1 MWVFY
6 GNIQSNTVATSKTKL
21 SEVIGD
27 NSCVVYRS
35 ASGDREYWENA
46 PTLRSLSN
54 TGGKHQSGSGAVKV
68 RKYEFEGSYTQRP
81 MTPKEAEAL
90 MGWDPDSTAW
100 GIDANGVKIPISAT
114 QRKKIL
120 GNGIVPQEISVIL
133 RSIGRHCHD
142 SL

>member
-6 GNIQSNTVATSKTKL
+6 GNIQNNTADTSKTKL
-21 SEVIGD
+21 SKVTGSD
-27 NSCVVYRS
+27 SCVVYRS

-68 RKYEFEGSYTQRP
+68 RKYESDGSYTQRP

-90 MGWDPDSTAW
+90 MGWEEESTAW
-100 GIDANGVKIPISAT
+100 GIDANGRKIPISDT

-133 RSIGRHCHD
+133 RSIGRCHD

>member
-6 GNIQSNTVATSKTKL
+6 GNVQNKTVESNKPKL
-21 SEVIGD
+21 SEIIGD

-68 RKYEFEGSYTQRP
+68 RTYQDDSYTQRP
-81 MTPKEAEAL
+81 MSAKEAEAL
-90 MGWDPDSTAW
+90 MGWEPDSTAW
-100 GIDANGVKIPISAT
+100 GINSNGEKIAISET

-120 GNGIVPQEISVIL
+120 GNGIVPQEIESIL
-133 RSIGRHCHD
+133 RSVVEANFG
-142 SL
+142 

>member
-6 GNIQSNTVATSKTKL
+6 GNIQSNTVDTSKPDL

-35 ASGDREYWENA
+35 AGGDREYWGNA

-68 RKYEFEGSYTQRP
+68 RKYESDGSYTQRP
-81 MTPKEAEAL
+81 MTAKEAEAL
-90 MGWDPDSTAW
+90 MGWDEDSTAW
-100 GIDANGVKIPISAT
+100 GIDTEGNKIPISET

-120 GNGIVPQEISVIL
+120 GNGIVPQEILGIL
-133 RSIGRHCHD
+133 RSIFPCQD
-142 SL
+142 